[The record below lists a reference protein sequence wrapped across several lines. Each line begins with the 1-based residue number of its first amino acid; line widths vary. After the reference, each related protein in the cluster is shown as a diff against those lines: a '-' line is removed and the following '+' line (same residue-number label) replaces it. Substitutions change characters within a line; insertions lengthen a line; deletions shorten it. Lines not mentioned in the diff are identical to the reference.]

1 MKLTKTAAYKTFTEP
16 LVSAN
21 PISVAVLGICSALAV
36 TTQVLPSIV
45 MMLAMTFVLASSNV
59 VISLLR
65 NYIPKNIRIIVE
77 LVVIA
82 SLVILA
88 DQLLKAFLYDV
99 SKQLSVFVSLI
110 VTNCIIMGRAEAFAM
125 QNPPGI
131 SFIDGVGNGLGYSI
145 VLMVV
150 ATIRELFGSGSL
162 FGFEILTLVNNG
174 GWYNPMGLM
183 LLAPSAFFIIGLLIW
198 ALRSWKTEQIEEPEY
213 QIGGH
218 TALSRA

>member
-1 MKLTKTAAYKTFTEP
+1 MKLSKTAAYKTFTEP

-77 LVVIA
+77 LVIIA

-110 VTNCIIMGRAEAFAM
+110 VTNCIIMGRAEAFALG
-125 QNPPGI
+125 NGPWL
-131 SFIDGVGNGLGYSI
+131 SFWDGLGNGLGYGYI
-145 VLMVV
+145 LVV
-150 ATIRELFGSGSL
+150 VSAFRELLGAGSL
-162 FGFEILTLVNNG
+162 LGIQIVPDAAYAAG
-174 GWYNPMGLM
+174 YVDMGLM
-183 LLAPSAFFIIGLLIW
+183 VLAPGVFITIGLLVW
-198 ALRSWKTEQIEEPEY
+198 VQNKWTGR
-213 QIGGH
+213 
-218 TALSRA
+218 

>member
-1 MKLTKTAAYKTFTEP
+1 MKISKTAAYKTFTAP

-21 PISVAVLGICSALAV
+21 PIAVAVLGICSALAV

-45 MMLAMTFVLASSNV
+45 MMVAMTFVLASSNV

-110 VTNCIIMGRAEAFAM
+110 VTNCIIMGRAEAFALG
-125 QNPPGI
+125 NGPWL
-131 SFIDGVGNGLGYSI
+131 SFWDGLGNGLGYGYI
-145 VLMVV
+145 LVV
-150 ATIRELFGSGSL
+150 VSAFRELLGAGTL
-162 FGFEILTLVNNG
+162 LGFQIVPDAAYAAG
-174 GWYNPMGLM
+174 YVDMGLM
-183 LLAPSAFFIIGLLIW
+183 VLAPGVFITIGLLVW
-198 ALRSWKTEQIEEPEY
+198 LQNKWTGR
-213 QIGGH
+213 
-218 TALSRA
+218 

>member
-1 MKLTKTAAYKTFTEP
+1 MKISKTAAYKTFTAP

-21 PISVAVLGICSALAV
+21 PIAVAVLGICSALAV

-110 VTNCIIMGRAEAFAM
+110 VTNCIIMGRAEAFALG
-125 QNPPGI
+125 NGPWL
-131 SFIDGVGNGLGYSI
+131 SFWDGLGNGLGYGYI
-145 VLMVV
+145 LVV
-150 ATIRELFGSGSL
+150 VSAFRELLGAGTL
-162 FGFEILTLVNNG
+162 LGFQIVPDAAYAAG
-174 GWYNPMGLM
+174 YVDMGLM
-183 LLAPSAFFIIGLLIW
+183 VLAPGVFITIGLLVW
-198 ALRSWKTEQIEEPEY
+198 LQNKWTGR
-213 QIGGH
+213 
-218 TALSRA
+218 

>member
-1 MKLTKTAAYKTFTEP
+1 MKISKTAAYKTFTAP

-21 PISVAVLGICSALAV
+21 PIAVAVLGICSALAV

-110 VTNCIIMGRAEAFAM
+110 VTNCIIMGRFEAFALAHGPWKSFM
-125 QNPPGI
+125 DGI
-131 SFIDGVGNGLGYSI
+131 GNSIGYGI
-145 VLMVV
+145 ILIAV
-150 ATIRELFGSGSL
+150 AFFRELLGSGAL
-162 FGFEILTLVNNG
+162 LGFQVIPDSWYIANGGFYANNG
-174 GWYNPMGLM
+174 FFLFPPMALIVVGL
-183 LLAPSAFFIIGLLIW
+183 IIW
-198 ALRSWKTEQIEEPEY
+198 AQRAKNTKLIEEN
-213 QIGGH
+213 
-218 TALSRA
+218 

>member
-1 MKLTKTAAYKTFTEP
+1 MKISKTAEYKTFTAP

-21 PISVAVLGICSALAV
+21 PIAVAVLGICSALAV

-110 VTNCIIMGRAEAFAM
+110 VTNCIIMGRAEAFALG
-125 QNPPGI
+125 NGPWL
-131 SFIDGVGNGLGYSI
+131 SFWDGLGNGLGYGYI
-145 VLMVV
+145 LVV
-150 ATIRELFGSGSL
+150 VSVFRELLGAGTL
-162 FGFEILTLVNNG
+162 LGFQIVPDAAYAAG
-174 GWYNPMGLM
+174 YVDMGLM
-183 LLAPSAFFIIGLLIW
+183 VLAPGVFITIGLLVW
-198 ALRSWKTEQIEEPEY
+198 LQNKWTGR
-213 QIGGH
+213 
-218 TALSRA
+218 